1 MEEEPLALP
10 PDTERCL
17 FADVVTNVEV
27 AERCSEAASNARTQ
41 FITKG
46 R

>member
-1 MEEEPLALP
+1 MEEESLP

-17 FADVVTNVEV
+17 FADVVNNAEV
-27 AERCSEAASNARTQ
+27 AERCFEAAYNAKTQ